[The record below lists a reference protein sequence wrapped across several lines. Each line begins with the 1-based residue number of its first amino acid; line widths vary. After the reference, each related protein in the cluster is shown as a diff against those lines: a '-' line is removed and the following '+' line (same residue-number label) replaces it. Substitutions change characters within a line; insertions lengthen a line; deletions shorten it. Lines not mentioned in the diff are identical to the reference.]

1 MGILDA
7 LMGNASEV
15 DLKSVEKLT
24 SEILIEGE
32 VIEKAFSV
40 FKNKW
45 LFTSKRL
52 LIINSFVGSPKT
64 EYMSI
69 PYRSIVR
76 YEVESAGTF
85 DSDCELKIWV
95 SGSSSPIEQ
104 EFSRGTN
111 IKEIQRLLSFYVLK

>member
-1 MGILDA
+1 MGL
-7 LMGNASEV
+7 LSSLLGNASEV
-15 DLKSVEKLT
+15 DLKSMEKVV

-32 VIEKAFSV
+32 SVEKAFSV

-45 LFTSKRL
+45 MFTNKRL
-52 LIINSFVGSPKT
+52 LIITAFVGTPKT

-76 YEVESAGTF
+76 YEIESAGMF
-85 DSDCELKIWV
+85 DSDCELKIWL
-95 SGSSSPIEQ
+95 SGSSFPIEQ

-111 IKEIQRLLSFYVLK
+111 IKEVQRLLSSYVLK

>member
-1 MGILDA
+1 MGLLDA

-15 DLKSVEKLT
+15 DLKSVEKVT
-24 SEILIEGE
+24 SDILIEGE
-32 VIEKAFSV
+32 ELEKAFSV

-45 LFTSKRL
+45 VFTNKRL
-52 LIINSFVGSPKT
+52 LLITSFVGSPKT

-76 YEVESAGTF
+76 YEIESAGTF
-85 DSDCELKIWV
+85 DSDCELKIWL

-111 IKEIQRLLSFYVLK
+111 IKEVQRLLSLHVLK